1 MEENVCC
8 HDKYGYCKF
17 GEQCRKHHFK
27 EIFRSLSSCP
37 NIQNCNK
44 RHPRSCMRFTSE
56 SFCSFKNSCAYSHHE
71 KPNLNNKNIL
81 GEMQP
86 KMQNLEITHNVE
98 LDHLKN
104 KMELL
109 SKKVHMLEAKLNNN
123 VKAPENLTSESVKE
137 MRITANEEESEFKP
151 NASSEIKDNV
161 Y

>member
-1 MEENVCC
+1 MDTVSLESSAGNTILKKSSEVS
-8 HDKYGYCKF
+8 
-17 GEQCRKHHFK
+17 HHVPTYK
-27 EIFRSLSSCP
+27 IAIRDTQDLVRDSHQRVSVAL
-37 NIQNCNK
+37 K
-44 RHPRSCMRFTSE
+44 
-56 SFCSFKNSCAYSHHE
+56 KSCAYSHHE